1 MCFGF
6 TMKTKHRW
14 PKRFPK
20 LEEMRSLLHFR
31 PIAVQSPSCVR
42 LFSAPFWTAA
52 HQACPSPSPKVCPSS
67 CPLHWWCHLV
77 ISSSD
82 ALFSFCPQSL
92 GYYPTLFYF
101 SCSSCSNSG
110 SWELF
115 LCPFD
120 MCPSLCVLIL
130 PNFLALNDVPGSSCI
145 FTLQT

>member
-1 MCFGF
+1 MGNLFILHLFFIHTTIYWYQCEPMDIYF
-6 TMKTKHRW
+6 TFW
-14 PKRFPK
+14 VIVVVQPPS
-20 LEEMRSLLHFR
+20 SLQPHGQQHAR
-31 PIAVQSPSCVR
+31 P
-42 LFSAPFWTAA
+42 L
-52 HQACPSPSPKVCPSS
+52 CPSPSPKVCPSS

-82 ALFSFCPQSL
+82 ALFSFCHQSL
-92 GYYPTLFYF
+92 GYYPTLFYLF